1 MMKSP
6 KSLVATIIFIALG
19 VLLVLG
25 IERFNNFVGVSIN
38 KIVEQQLSEKVEF
51 KPEEIPSLP
60 EIIDADTLQGK
71 EADFFASLSELQ
83 DQVLGASSIT
93 PGTFGGA
100 TDYTF
105 PGNLEIKG
113 GQIYLTPISEGV
125 KQEGVFYYNKDTKKA
140 YIRNDSG
147 WVDLTQQT
155 SSDTNKVGVTLVVA
169 ASNTKDTSRAD
180 YVADGTNDEEQIQNA
195 IDALPTIGGKV
206 QLLEGTYNISAA
218 VNLKISNLEIAGSG
232 ASTRLVLQTATNFF
246 KWDANGYDQNSDG
259 RVDPGGAALSDIYIH
274 SMELDGNKS
283 ALSAPSDA
291 NADAG
296 VTSAIKIFN
305 SSRITISEL
314 YIHDMVASYSVLLK
328 GKDNDLSIDTG
339 ATDTLVHN
347 NIFRSIGSSDQNNG
361 AVYSDLDNTIISN
374 NIVDTV
380 SGNGINIDDAN
391 EGYIVNNI
399 IQAATASTG
408 DEGYAIVTG
417 YGATEITI
425 ADNTIVGASRGIAN
439 HIGGTDVG
447 DNHVITGNT
456 LRDSPDARDYA
467 IKLQDDGHT
476 VLGNRITNWGQVG
489 IYLDA
494 VQNSV
499 IDGNVIDSSNEGNT
513 SGIEVKTGSH
523 NLIISNNI
531 VYDMGTTASKGHGMT
546 VSAGTAVNNILIT
559 GNRAFD
565 SGAGVQDNGILLYA
579 TPDTSQIQIEG
590 NYLEDNVSNAIK
602 VDGGAGLSST
612 VKAQRNR
619 GFATEAS
626 GTVTVSSGSTSTSV
640 THGLAI
646 TPTAADIQVTPTN
659 DLGNATKFWISSVG
673 ASTFTIN
680 VDIDPGAS
688 TATFSWS
695 AQDY

>member
-1 MMKSP
+1 MKLP
-6 KSLVATIIFIALG
+6 KSLIAAIIFIALG
-19 VLLVLG
+19 VLLVFG
-25 IERFNNFVGVSIN
+25 IERFNNFVGVSIK
-38 KIVEQQLSEKVEF
+38 KIVAQQLSEGVEF
-51 KPEEIPSLP
+51 KTQEIPSLP
-60 EIIDADTLQGK
+60 EFIDADSLQGK
-71 EADFFASLSELQ
+71 EASFFAALSDIQGL
-83 DQVLGASSIT
+83 VLEASSIT

-105 PGNLEIKG
+105 PGNLKIKG

-147 WVDLTQQT
+147 WVDLTQQN
-155 SSDTNKVGVTLVVA
+155 SDTNKTAATLVVA
-169 ASNTKDTSRAD
+169 ASDTKDTSRAD
-180 YVADGTNDEEQIQNA
+180 YVGDGINDEEQIQSA

-218 VNLKISNLEIAGSG
+218 VNLKKSNLEIAGSG

-259 RVDPGGAALSDIYIH
+259 RVDPGGTALSDIYIH
-274 SMELDGNKS
+274 SMEFDGNKS
-283 ALSAPSDA
+283 ILSAPSDA

-305 SSRITISEL
+305 SSRVHISDL
-314 YIHDMVASYSVLLK
+314 YIHDMVASYAVLLK
-328 GKDNDLSIDTG
+328 GVDVALSIDTG
-339 ATDTLVHN
+339 ASDALVHD

-380 SGNGINIDDAN
+380 LGNGINIDDAN
-391 EGYIVNNI
+391 EGYIVDNI
-399 IQAATASTG
+399 VQAATASAS

-425 ADNTIVGASRGIAN
+425 ADNTIVGTSRGIAN
-439 HIGGTDVG
+439 HIGGSEVG

-456 LRDSPDARDYA
+456 LRDSSDARDYA

-476 VLGNRITNWGQVG
+476 VVGNRITNWGQVG

-494 VQNSV
+494 VQNTV

-531 VYDMGTTASKGHGMT
+531 VYDMGTTASKGHGIT

-579 TPDTSQIQIEG
+579 TPSTSQIQIEG

-602 VDGGAGLSST
+602 VDGGAALSAT
-612 VKAQRNR
+612 LKPQRNR

-626 GTVTVSSGSTSTSV
+626 GTATISSGSTSTSV

-659 DLGNATKFWISSVG
+659 NLGNATKFWITDVG

-680 VDIDPGAS
+680 VDADPGAS
-688 TATFSWS
+688 TATFAWS